1 MIAQYCGNREL
12 KVWEMCGLNIKK
24 ESRAIKGASVEQ
36 FQKER

>member
-24 ESRAIKGASVEQ
+24 ESRTTKGARVEQ